1 MSDTHTAK
9 KPNETTSEEMAA
21 AVSRVETIPKSG
33 HSGKT
38 IEYVFTGEG
47 GKGMDGL
54 YEGLRYLDAV
64 EAAEPEQEARKAT
77 AVYARFFLERAKPP
91 ACVTG
96 AHEEERRW
104 RFINFETKFTDGH
117 AVSEG
122 GEGGECGQFY

>member
-1 MSDTHTAK
+1 MSDIQIHTAK
-9 KPNETTSEEMAA
+9 KPNETTSDEM
-21 AVSRVETIPKSG
+21 
-33 HSGKT
+33 
-38 IEYVFTGEG
+38 
-47 GKGMDGL
+47 
-54 YEGLRYLDAV
+54 
-64 EAAEPEQEARKAT
+64 AT

-122 GEGGECGQFY
+122 GEGGEGGQFY

>member
-21 AVSRVETIPKSG
+21 AVSWVETILKSG

-38 IEYVFTGEG
+38 IEYVFTGKG
-47 GKGMDGL
+47 GKGMGGL
-54 YEGLRYLDAV
+54 YERLRYLDGV

-77 AVYARFFLERAKPP
+77 AVYARFFLERAEPP

-104 RFINFETKFTDGH
+104 RFVNFETKFTDGH
-117 AVSEG
+117 AVSSG
-122 GEGGECGQFY
+122 GEGDFRGERS